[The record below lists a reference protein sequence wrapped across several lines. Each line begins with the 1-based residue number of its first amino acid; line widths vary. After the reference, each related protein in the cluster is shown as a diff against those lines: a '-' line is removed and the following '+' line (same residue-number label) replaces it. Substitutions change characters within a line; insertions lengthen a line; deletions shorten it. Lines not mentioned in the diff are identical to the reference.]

1 VRLVK
6 ITETEWINPDHVT
19 GVRDE
24 GDGTV
29 IYLRNGKKV
38 FLPDE
43 TAHVIARR
51 INECS
56 T

>member
-1 VRLVK
+1 MRLVK
-6 ITETEWINPDHVT
+6 MTDHEWINPDHVT

-24 GDGTV
+24 GDGV
-29 IYLRNGKKV
+29 VVYLRNGKKV

-43 TAHVIARR
+43 TAKEIVGR
-51 INECS
+51 INGC